1 MAHSSPARGARIETR
16 RAVLRRG
23 ARAALGGAATAL
35 LAACSSPVNIV
46 VSSPTTTTVAR
57 TATPATPPTLQ
68 ATSAPPQPRP
78 AAPMGAG
85 VNAGTPVGT
94 PRIPEGF
101 ARAPLRVIHAAPA
114 LPVLT
119 LLVDNVAV
127 ATLGYPEA
135 TAYVDV
141 LYGSRRIAGVSPT
154 GELFA
159 TTLDV
164 RDEVAYTIVV
174 ATDGGNPRPI
184 VLTDDQPAPASGGC
198 HLRFLPL
205 DPAAGPL
212 DLAVVGGPLLTTG
225 VAPFVTGPTVA
236 VPAGSVGL
244 EVRAAGQQAP
254 LYTKPPLTLDAGD
267 RYTAVLS
274 GRAAAQTLRLLLYPD
289 AAIR

>member
-1 MAHSSPARGARIETR
+1 LHILRRVRRTAANEARKLHHALKEWSRAGAATSLVAVGWSMAHSSPARGARIETR

-114 LPVLT
+114 M
-119 LLVDNVAV
+119 
-127 ATLGYPEA
+127 
-135 TAYVDV
+135 
-141 LYGSRRIAGVSPT
+141 RREP
-154 GELFA
+154 
-159 TTLDV
+159 
-164 RDEVAYTIVV
+164 
-174 ATDGGNPRPI
+174 
-184 VLTDDQPAPASGGC
+184 
-198 HLRFLPL
+198 
-205 DPAAGPL
+205 
-212 DLAVVGGPLLTTG
+212 
-225 VAPFVTGPTVA
+225 
-236 VPAGSVGL
+236 
-244 EVRAAGQQAP
+244 
-254 LYTKPPLTLDAGD
+254 
-267 RYTAVLS
+267 
-274 GRAAAQTLRLLLYPD
+274 
-289 AAIR
+289 